1 MRKVQRRL
9 WRSFPQTLEAEE
21 AGRNAIN
28 SRSERRLLYFFVCLA
43 LFLPFALA
51 PPSGHLAI
59 AERMSFSNNKPIGM
73 APKRSHGGS
82 SRGVRELNRAEEWM
96 EP

>member
-1 MRKVQRRL
+1 VERWL
-9 WRSFPQTLEAEE
+9 WCSFPQTLEAEE
-21 AGRNAIN
+21 EGRNAIN
-28 SRSERRLLYFFVCLA
+28 SRSERRLLHFFVCLA

-59 AERMSFSNNKPIGM
+59 AERTIFSSNKPVGM

>member
-1 MRKVQRRL
+1 MRKVELWL
-9 WRSFPQTLEAEE
+9 WRSFLQTLEAEE
-21 AGRNAIN
+21 AGRNVIN
-28 SRSERRLLYFFVCLA
+28 SHSERCLLHFPVCLT
-43 LFLPFALA
+43 LFLPFTLA

-59 AERMSFSNNKPIGM
+59 VKRTSFSSNKPVGM

-82 SRGVRELNRAEEWM
+82 SRGARELNHAEEWM